1 MQPAY
6 LILALAMAIGPAQE
20 KGNVIYDDLNF
31 PFLLASPPRRII
43 SLAPNITEILFA
55 LGLGDKV
62 VGDTRYCDYP
72 PQAAEKAKVGGMV
85 DPNIEK
91 IQALHPDLIIAFRG
105 NPLRILTKLKNLHF
119 PVFVLD
125 TGKSL
130 AGLFLTIQ
138 KIGRVT
144 QEEKLADHLL
154 DTLRKKYKDIEQSLG
169 DVDFEPK
176 VFLLLHGQGLW
187 TCGQESFL
195 NDLLGQAKGINIAGR
210 IPRKWL
216 QLSREQ
222 FIHENPDVIIIMAKD
237 KARFLEAK
245 DRLLADSRLQKV
257 RAIEKNEIHFLDENT
272 ASRFGPRLLDALLEV
287 ARILHPQRIKTEE

>member
-6 LILALAMAIGPAQE
+6 LILALAVAIIPAQE
-20 KGNVIYDDLNF
+20 KGNVIYDDLHF
-31 PFLLASPPRRII
+31 PFLLAAPPRRII

-55 LGLGDKV
+55 LGLGEKV
-62 VGDTRYCDYP
+62 IGDTRYCDYP
-72 PQAAEKAKVGGMV
+72 PQAAEKPKVGGMV

-105 NPLRILTKLKNLHF
+105 NPLRILNKLKNLHF

-125 TGKSL
+125 TGKSF
-130 AGLFLTIQ
+130 ADLFLTIS

-144 QEEKLADHLL
+144 REENLAESLL
-154 DTLRKKYKDIEQSLG
+154 GTLRKKYSDIEQALG
-169 DVDFEPK
+169 AVDFEPK

-187 TCGQESFL
+187 TCGQESYL
-195 NDLLGQAKGINIAGR
+195 NDLLRQAKGINIAGR

-222 FIHENPDVIIIMAKD
+222 LIHENPDVIIIMAKD
-237 KARFLEAK
+237 KTGFLRAQ

-257 RAIEKNEIHFLDENT
+257 TAIEKKEIHFLDEDI
-272 ASRFGPRLLDALLEV
+272 ASRFGPRLLEALLEV
-287 ARILHPQRIKTEE
+287 ARILHPQRFKAEE

>member
-1 MQPAY
+1 MQPAH
-6 LILALAMAIGPAQE
+6 LILALAVAIIPAQE

-55 LGLGDKV
+55 LGLGEKV

-72 PQAAEKAKVGGMV
+72 PQAAEKPKVGGMV

-105 NPLRILTKLKNLHF
+105 NPLRILTRLKNLHF

-130 AGLFLTIQ
+130 ADLFLTIQ
-138 KIGRVT
+138 KIGRIT
-144 QEEKLADHLL
+144 REEKLAEGLL
-154 DTLRKKYKDIEQSLG
+154 GTLRKKYRDIEQALG
-169 DVDFEPK
+169 AVDAEPK

-187 TCGQESFL
+187 TCGQESYL
-195 NDLLGQAKGINIAGR
+195 NDLLHQAKGINIAGR

-216 QLSREQ
+216 QLNREQ
-222 FIHENPDVIIIMAKD
+222 LIHENPDVIIIMAKD
-237 KARFLEAK
+237 RARFLEAK

-257 RAIEKNEIHFLDENT
+257 RAIEKNEIHFLDEDT

>member
-1 MQPAY
+1 MQPAH
-6 LILALAMAIGPAQE
+6 LILALAMAIIPAQE

-31 PFLLASPPRRII
+31 PFLLAAPPRRII

-55 LGLGDKV
+55 LGLGEKV

-72 PQAAEKAKVGGMV
+72 AEAAEKPKVGGMI

-125 TGKSL
+125 TGKSF
-130 AGLFLTIQ
+130 ADLFVAIQ

-144 QEEKLADHLL
+144 REENLAEGLRA
-154 DTLRKKYKDIEQSLG
+154 TLRKKYSDIEQTL
-169 DVDFEPK
+169 DAVDFEPK

-187 TCGQESFL
+187 TCGQESYL
-195 NDLLGQAKGINIAGR
+195 NDLLHQAKGINIAGR

-222 FIHENPDVIIIMAKD
+222 LIHENPDVIIIMAKD
-237 KARFLEAK
+237 KTGFLRAQ

-257 RAIEKNEIHFLDENT
+257 TAIEKKEIHFLDEDV
-272 ASRFGPRLLDALLEV
+272 ASRFGPRLLEALVEV
-287 ARILHPQRIKTEE
+287 ARILHPQRFKAEE